1 MLESENQA
9 PAPPLLAARPS
20 LLRRRAASFGHALR
34 GVGAALRSELHLQF
48 HAGATVVVLGLG
60 FYLQLSPMEWA
71 LVALAVAGVWTA
83 ELFNTALET
92 LTNLASPAYH
102 PLAGKAKDVAAGA
115 VLLAAAGAL
124 AVGALVFGPKI
135 WALLPR

>member
-1 MLESENQA
+1 MLESENQV
-9 PAPPLLAARPS
+9 PTAPPLAARPS

-34 GVGAALRSELHLQF
+34 GVGAALRSELHLQV
-48 HAGATVVVLGLG
+48 HAGATVLGLGLG
-60 FYLQLSPMEWA
+60 FYLGLSLSEWA
-71 LVALAVAGVWTA
+71 LVALAAAGVWTA

-92 LTNLASPAYH
+92 LTNLVSPAYH

-115 VLLAAAGAL
+115 VLLAALGAL